1 MIVRRKWMVLTAVA
15 VVLMLAPT
23 ASAGSAPASVTITAA
38 VDSFAEWAVAA
49 PSITAGDWFADEIP
63 VASFSAV
70 NQTLTAS
77 LAMTLYA
84 NVAATLTP
92 SSTGTGILTYGT
104 ETLSTS
110 YMITGNVTVPDSDYE
125 LAGTGSGQFFASAN
139 TYTVTYAPGG
149 GSYTIN
155 LLVQAVSPADRA
167 PDAGDYICNV
177 TLTASW

>member
-1 MIVRRKWMVLTAVA
+1 MRRKWMVLTAVA

-23 ASAGSAPASVTITAA
+23 ASAGEAAASVTITAA

-49 PSITAGDWFADEIP
+49 PAIAADAWDDDATITSVDQAITA
-63 VASFSAV
+63 
-70 NQTLTAS
+70 TLA
-77 LAMTLYA
+77 LTLYA
-84 NVAATLTP
+84 NVATTLTP

-110 YMITGNVTVPDSDYE
+110 YMITGDVTDFDTGY
-125 LAGTGSGQFFASAN
+125 LAAGTASGQFFATSPAN
-139 TYTVTYAPGG
+139 TYTVAHTPGD
-149 GSYTIN
+149 GSHAIN
-155 LLVQAVSPADRA
+155 LLVKAVSPADRA